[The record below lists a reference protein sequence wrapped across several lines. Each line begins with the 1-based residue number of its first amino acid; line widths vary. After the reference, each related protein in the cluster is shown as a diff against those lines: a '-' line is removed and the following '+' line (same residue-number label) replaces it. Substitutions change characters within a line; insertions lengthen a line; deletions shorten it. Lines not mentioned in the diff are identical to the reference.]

1 MRKKLC
7 IFSLI
12 FIFIDQIIKLLISNN
27 IILNSEIKL
36 IDNFFYIT
44 HVHNT
49 GAAFSMFS
57 GNIVFLIIMTLLALI
72 VIYLFF
78 IKNKELSK
86 LEIILISMLIG
97 GIIGNFIDRII
108 FRYVID
114 YLEFIIFD
122 YYFPIFN
129 FADICIV
136 LSIFGIVILSIKEDL
151 CKSLKLK
158 KN

>member
-12 FIFIDQIIKLLISNN
+12 FIVIDQLIKYLISNN
-27 IILNSEIKL
+27 IILNSEIKI
-36 IDNFFYIT
+36 IDKFFYIT
-44 HVHNT
+44 HVHNN

-57 GNIVFLIIMTLLALI
+57 GNIIFLIIMTLLALI

-78 IKNKELSK
+78 IKNKKLSNF
-86 LEIILISMLIG
+86 EILLTSLLIG

-108 FRYVID
+108 FNYVID

-136 LSIFGIVILSIKEDL
+136 LSVIGIVILSVKEDL
-151 CKSLKLK
+151 CKNLKLK

>member
-12 FIFIDQIIKLLISNN
+12 IIVIDQLIKYLISNN
-27 IILNSEIKL
+27 IILNSEIKI
-36 IDNFFYIT
+36 IDKFFYIT
-44 HVHNT
+44 HVHNN

-57 GNIVFLIIMTLLALI
+57 GNIIFLIIMTLLALI

-78 IKNKELSK
+78 IKNKKLSNF
-86 LEIILISMLIG
+86 EILLTSLLIG

-108 FRYVID
+108 FNYVID

-136 LSIFGIVILSIKEDL
+136 LSVIGIVILSVKEDL
-151 CKSLKLK
+151 CKNLKLK

>member
-12 FIFIDQIIKLLISNN
+12 FIVIDQLIKYLISNK
-27 IILNSEIKL
+27 IILNIEIK
-36 IDNFFYIT
+36 IINKFFYIT
-44 HVHNT
+44 HVHNN

-57 GNIVFLIIMTLLALI
+57 GNIIFLIIMTLLALI

-78 IKNKELSK
+78 IKNKKLSNF
-86 LEIILISMLIG
+86 EILLTSLLIG

-108 FRYVID
+108 FNYVID

-136 LSIFGIVILSIKEDL
+136 LSVIGIVILSVKEDL
-151 CKSLKLK
+151 CKNLKLK

>member
-12 FIFIDQIIKLLISNN
+12 FVVIDQLIKYLISNN
-27 IILNSEIKL
+27 IILNSEIKI
-36 IDNFFYIT
+36 IDKFFYIT
-44 HVHNT
+44 HVHNN

-57 GNIVFLIIMTLLALI
+57 GNIIFLIIMTLLALI

-78 IKNKELSK
+78 IKNKKLSNF
-86 LEIILISMLIG
+86 EILLTSLLIG

-108 FRYVID
+108 FNYVID

-136 LSIFGIVILSIKEDL
+136 LSVIGIVILSVKEDL
-151 CKSLKLK
+151 CKNLKLK